1 MKLRV
6 WVLVGASVWATSCA
20 TGSKDDYDLGDP
32 RAHNPYLESYS
43 AYDPS
48 SKRIDLEEAN
58 ERPASGRAQAPKP
71 AVQVQTAPIAPVA
84 VASATPAP
92 ASTPLAAATVTPS
105 AASAASAKPIA
116 FERPKPPLTDRGLQV
131 SGVPDVAAELKVWC
145 SQMRSE
151 MKKLRWDIEPCAE
164 GVQWKLGGMSVLG
177 RPLVYTVLG
186 NENATEATLILT
198 MVHADEITPLYIG
211 LELVNWLKNQK
222 DLLEKSKVV
231 IAPLVNPDG
240 FYKRVRTRTN
250 ARGVDVNRN
259 FATRDWDAEA
269 LKLWK
274 TKYGSDR
281 RRFPGKV
288 PESEPET
295 VFQKGLIEAYGPEKI
310 LSIHSP
316 LSMMDYD
323 GPDTGIPLARFMNDY
338 GREYLKLKHKL
349 ESLSWRFYPGSLG
362 NYAGRELKIPTMT
375 LELPTADSGKAKVY
389 WEKFVEGAR
398 AFIAFPT
405 EALAE
410 KAAKKD

>member
-1 MKLRV
+1 MKVLRARRV
-6 WVLVGASVWATSCA
+6 RQALRFFATGVCVLSTSCA
-20 TGSKDDYDLGDP
+20 TGSKDDYDMSDP
-32 RAHNPYLESYS
+32 RAHNPYLESFS

-48 SKRIDLEEAN
+48 STKMDLEDAR
-58 ERPASGRAQAPKP
+58 ERPSSGRSTPATKSVGVQTSAIPASEPASVAQPAPPPPKETPKLVASSVPVAQA
-71 AVQVQTAPIAPVA
+71 
-84 VASATPAP
+84 
-92 ASTPLAAATVTPS
+92 
-105 AASAASAKPIA
+105 
-116 FERPKPPLTDRGLQV
+116 RPPLTDRALQV

-151 MKKLRWDIEPCAE
+151 MKKLKWNIEPCSE
-164 GVQWKLGGMSVLG
+164 GVEWKLGGMSVLG
-177 RPLVYTVLG
+177 RPLVYTVMG
-186 NENATEATLILT
+186 NADVQDTTLIIT
-198 MVHADEITPLYIG
+198 MVHSDEITPLYIG
-211 LELVNWLKNQK
+211 LELANWLKDQK
-222 DLLEKSKVV
+222 ELLEKSRVI

-259 FATRDWDAEA
+259 FATRDWSAEA
-269 LKLWK
+269 MKLWK

-281 RRFPGKV
+281 RRFPGKSA
-288 PESEPET
+288 ESEPET
-295 VFQKGLIEAYGPEKI
+295 VFQKGLIEAFGPSKI

-375 LELPTADSGKAKVY
+375 LELPTADSSKAKVY
-389 WEKFVEGAR
+389 WDKFVEGAK

-405 EALAE
+405 ANVAE
-410 KAAKKD
+410 QN